1 MFGEEEELLYAAK
14 VKKGY
19 WPKGRQRMVMRAVGF
34 AMTELKLHEELK
46 AYPLTLIM
54 TKFSGEYYGD
64 SWMHETGYEIRLN
77 SRFNNKRVARSVF
90 HEMTHVKQFAFDGL
104 ELGSRTDEF
113 RGKKYRRVDYWD
125 APWEVEARKMEKKL
139 LAKWQKIVDT
149 TAYF

>member
-1 MFGEEEELLYAAK
+1 MFGKEGKDLYNAK

-19 WPKGRQRMVMRAVGF
+19 WPIGRQRMVMRAVAF
-34 AMTELKLHEELK
+34 AINEFKLHEEVR
-46 AYPLTLIM
+46 AYPLKVIM
-54 TKFSGEYYGD
+54 TKFKGDYYGD

-77 SRFNNKRVARSVF
+77 SRFNNKRVAQSIF

-104 ELGSRTDEF
+104 ELGSRTDKF

-139 LAKWQKIVDT
+139 LAKWKKVVDT
-149 TAYF
+149 TPYF